1 MRNALGFVLDFT
13 AIFVAMGAL
22 AGTTLGT
29 IAFALLFGGA
39 APFYQCMNPSPLGPA
54 TTSSDRGNGT
64 GDSGDDS
71 KQPDPPSTSQYS
83 TAAKTLGNPSVY
95 VDVPACKLA
104 LCDTS
109 SQSVRYLVLR
119 CKKRPRSRQG
129 RRKSRSNSQRNAA
142 RMNYLA
148 SV

>member
-22 AGTTLGT
+22 AGTTLGA

-39 APFYQCMNPSPLGPA
+39 APFYQCMDPSPLGPA

-64 GDSGDDS
+64 GTQAMTANS
-71 KQPDPPSTSQYS
+71 PDPPSTSRYS

-104 LCDTS
+104 LCGTS
-109 SQSVRYLVLR
+109 SHSVAISY
-119 CKKRPRSRQG
+119 CDAKSAPAPGRSAVKVNRTP
-129 RRKSRSNSQRNAA
+129 QRDAA
-142 RMNYLA
+142 RMRYLA
-148 SV
+148 SS